1 MNIRISAIAL
11 SLLIGSSFAADPRM
25 EQGAVFEAKGN
36 YEMALGEY
44 RAMLAENPKN
54 SEAYFAAAE
63 VRVKMK
69 DYSGALANYRLAYKF
84 DPKMSAAYEGAAKVY
99 ELLGQKSKAA
109 DERAKDPKNHPEIDE
124 DAAAIAAAA
133 APEAASAV
141 SSPAEPATVAEAPKA
156 EPAPVAE
163 PVKAE
168 PKVEPKAEP
177 VKAAEPAPAKVAE
190 APKAEPKVE
199 AKAEP
204 KAAPAEDEPKA
215 LPIDPFEKGKVLFAE
230 KNYTEAAKAWREVL
244 KKTPGHAGAY
254 YYAGLTR
261 YEMGELDKAEFNLKK
276 GLEYKEEGNEANYYL
291 SLIYQKNTKVDQEQ
305 KFLVAYLKKAGP
317 TAKNRK
323 NAEERLAAIKSA
335 KAEADKAAAE
345 AQAAAAEAKA
355 NETAKVAESAPA
367 KDVVASDK
375 KAAAQSAPV
384 AETAQPAAP
393 SAEELA
399 AAEPSIGNANLLL
412 TTKSYEAALQM
423 FKVLLEKELNPEERY
438 YSMLQ
443 MGNIYREMRDF
454 HSAVTRYREVVQQ
467 FPDSD
472 WATEAER
479 ALEDAVWL
487 EKHAKELPKR
497 KR

>member
-25 EQGAVFEAKGN
+25 EQGAIFEAKGN

-44 RAMLAENPKN
+44 RAMLAEDPRN

-84 DPKMSAAYEGAAKVY
+84 NPTMSAAYEGAAKVY
-99 ELLGQKSKAA
+99 EALGQKSKAA
-109 DERAKDPKNHPEIDE
+109 DERAKDPKNRPVEE
-124 DAAAIAAAA
+124 
-133 APEAASAV
+133 
-141 SSPAEPATVAEAPKA
+141 VAEAPVAAPIEVSTVETPAAEPAKVA
-156 EPAPVAE
+156 EPVKETAPAKVEPAPVAE
-163 PVKAE
+163 PA
-168 PKVEPKAEP
+168 PKAET
-177 VKAAEPAPAKVAE
+177 VKAAEPKAAEPVKVAE
-190 APKAEPKVE
+190 PASKAEPTKV
-199 AKAEP
+199 AEP
-204 KAAPAEDEPKA
+204 AKSEEKA
-215 LPIDPFEKGKVLFAE
+215 LPIDPFERGKALYAD
-230 KNYTEAAKAWREVL
+230 KNYAEAAKAWREVL

-254 YYAGLTR
+254 FYAGLTR

-291 SLIYQKNTKVDQEQ
+291 SLIYQKSNKVEQEQ
-305 KFLVAYLKKAGP
+305 KFLMAYLKKAGP
-317 TAKNRK
+317 SAKNRK
-323 NAEERLAAIKSA
+323 NAEERLAAIKAA

-345 AQAAAAEAKA
+345 AKAAAAEQVAEAPAK
-355 NETAKVAESAPA
+355 ETAKTAQA
-367 KDVVASDK
+367 DK
-375 KAAAQSAPV
+375 KAQ
-384 AETAQPAAP
+384 TAAP
-393 SAEELA
+393 APQAEEA
-399 AAEPSIGNANLLL
+399 APAEIAVEPSVKNANLLVTSGSL
-412 TTKSYEAALQM
+412 EAALQM
-423 FKVLLEKELNPEERY
+423 YKTLLETEQNPEERY
-438 YSMLQ
+438 FTMLQ

>member
-25 EQGAVFEAKGN
+25 EQGAIFEAKGN

-44 RAMLAENPKN
+44 RAMLAEDPRN

-84 DPKMSAAYEGAAKVY
+84 NPTMSAAYEGAAKVY
-99 ELLGQKSKAA
+99 EALGQKSKAA
-109 DERAKDPKNHPEIDE
+109 DERAKDPKNRPVEE
-124 DAAAIAAAA
+124 
-133 APEAASAV
+133 
-141 SSPAEPATVAEAPKA
+141 VAEAPVAAPIEVSTVETPAAEPAKVA
-156 EPAPVAE
+156 EPVKETAPAKVEPAPVAE
-163 PVKAE
+163 PA
-168 PKVEPKAEP
+168 PKAET
-177 VKAAEPAPAKVAE
+177 VKAAEPKAAEPVKVAEPASKAEPAKVAE
-190 APKAEPKVE
+190 P
-199 AKAEP
+199 AKAE
-204 KAAPAEDEPKA
+204 EKA
-215 LPIDPFEKGKVLFAE
+215 LPIDPFERGKALYAD
-230 KNYTEAAKAWREVL
+230 KNYAEAAKAWREVL

-254 YYAGLTR
+254 FYAGLTR

-291 SLIYQKNTKVDQEQ
+291 SLIYQKNNKVEQEQ
-305 KFLVAYLKKAGP
+305 KFLMAYLKKAGP
-317 TAKNRK
+317 SAKNRK
-323 NAEERLAAIKSA
+323 NAEERLAAIKAA

-345 AQAAAAEAKA
+345 AKAAAAEQVAETPAK
-355 NETAKVAESAPA
+355 ETAKTAQA
-367 KDVVASDK
+367 DK
-375 KAAAQSAPV
+375 KAQ
-384 AETAQPAAP
+384 TAAP
-393 SAEELA
+393 APQAEEA
-399 AAEPSIGNANLLL
+399 APAEVAVEPSVKNANLLVTSGSL
-412 TTKSYEAALQM
+412 EAALQM
-423 FKVLLEKELNPEERY
+423 YKTLLETEQNPEERY
-438 YSMLQ
+438 FTMLQ

>member
-25 EQGAVFEAKGN
+25 EQGAIFEAKGN

-44 RAMLAENPKN
+44 RAMLAEDPRN

-84 DPKMSAAYEGAAKVY
+84 NPTMSAAYEGAAKVY
-99 ELLGQKSKAA
+99 EALGQKSKAA
-109 DERAKDPKNHPEIDE
+109 DERAKDPKNRPVEE
-124 DAAAIAAAA
+124 
-133 APEAASAV
+133 
-141 SSPAEPATVAEAPKA
+141 VAEAPVAAPIEVSTVETPAAEPAKVA
-156 EPAPVAE
+156 EPVKETAPAKVEPAPVAE
-163 PVKAE
+163 PA
-168 PKVEPKAEP
+168 PKAET
-177 VKAAEPAPAKVAE
+177 VKAAEPKAAEPVKVAEPASKAEPAKVAE
-190 APKAEPKVE
+190 P
-199 AKAEP
+199 AKAE
-204 KAAPAEDEPKA
+204 EKA
-215 LPIDPFEKGKVLFAE
+215 LPIDPFERGKALYAD
-230 KNYTEAAKAWREVL
+230 KNYAEAAKAWREVL

-254 YYAGLTR
+254 FYAGLTR

-291 SLIYQKNTKVDQEQ
+291 SLIYQKNNKVEQEQ
-305 KFLVAYLKKAGP
+305 KFLMAYLKKAGP
-317 TAKNRK
+317 SAKNRK
-323 NAEERLAAIKSA
+323 NAEERLAAIKAA

-345 AQAAAAEAKA
+345 AKAAAAEQVAEAPAK
-355 NETAKVAESAPA
+355 ETAKTAQA
-367 KDVVASDK
+367 DK
-375 KAAAQSAPV
+375 KAQ
-384 AETAQPAAP
+384 TAAP
-393 SAEELA
+393 APQAEEA
-399 AAEPSIGNANLLL
+399 APAEIAVEPSVKNANLLVTSGSL
-412 TTKSYEAALQM
+412 EAALQM
-423 FKVLLEKELNPEERY
+423 YKTLLETEQNPEERY
-438 YSMLQ
+438 FTMLQ

>member
-25 EQGAVFEAKGN
+25 EQGAIFEAKGN

-44 RAMLAENPKN
+44 RAMLAEDPRN

-84 DPKMSAAYEGAAKVY
+84 NPTMSAAYEGAAKVY
-99 ELLGQKSKAA
+99 EALGQKSKAA
-109 DERAKDPKNHPEIDE
+109 DERAKDPKNRPVEE
-124 DAAAIAAAA
+124 
-133 APEAASAV
+133 
-141 SSPAEPATVAEAPKA
+141 VAEAPVAAPIEVSTVETPAAEPAKA
-156 EPAPVAE
+156 AEPVKETAPAKVEPAPVAE
-163 PVKAE
+163 PA
-168 PKVEPKAEP
+168 PKAET
-177 VKAAEPAPAKVAE
+177 VKAAEPKAAEPVKVAEPASKAEPAKVAE
-190 APKAEPKVE
+190 P
-199 AKAEP
+199 AKAE
-204 KAAPAEDEPKA
+204 EKA
-215 LPIDPFEKGKVLFAE
+215 LPIDPFERGKALYAD
-230 KNYTEAAKAWREVL
+230 KNYAEAAKAWREVL

-254 YYAGLTR
+254 FYAGLTR
-261 YEMGELDKAEFNLKK
+261 YEMCELDKAEFNLKK

-291 SLIYQKNTKVDQEQ
+291 SLIYQKNNKVEQEQ
-305 KFLVAYLKKAGP
+305 KFLMAYLKKAGP
-317 TAKNRK
+317 SAKNRK
-323 NAEERLAAIKSA
+323 NAEERLAAIKAA

-345 AQAAAAEAKA
+345 AKAAAAEQVAETPAK
-355 NETAKVAESAPA
+355 ETAKTAQA
-367 KDVVASDK
+367 DK
-375 KAAAQSAPV
+375 KAQTAASAPQ
-384 AETAQPAAP
+384 AEEAAP
-393 SAEELA
+393 AEVA
-399 AAEPSIGNANLLL
+399 VEPSVKNANLLVTSGSL
-412 TTKSYEAALQM
+412 EAALQM
-423 FKVLLEKELNPEERY
+423 YKTLLETEQNPEERY
-438 YSMLQ
+438 FTMLQ